1 MFKKNK
7 RFINYITSWRKNNIF
22 SVVVLMLLVIS
33 GVSPFI
39 GAAPVQALAT
49 SLTFIADADAQVNEA
64 NPATN
69 YGNSSYIQVDGASD
83 PDVEGFIRF
92 TVAGVSGTV
101 QNATLRIYDTTNG
114 SANGPV
120 VYGTGT
126 SWTETGLTWNNR
138 PSRVTSALDNKGSIS
153 TTTWVEYNVT
163 SSVTGNGTFSFALA
177 ADSNDAATFSS
188 RQGSQPPQLVV
199 ISDSGSTST
208 PGSTATL
215 PPAPSVTSTGT
226 QTTGS
231 ALTFITV
238 ADSQV
243 KESSPSTN
251 YGYFSTLQADGVRD
265 PDVESFIRFTVA
277 GVSGTIQSAKL
288 RVYVSTNGSVNGPA
302 VYGTGTSW
310 TETGVTWNN
319 RPSRITGALDNKS
332 SISTNTWAEYNVTS
346 SVTENGTYSFVLAAD
361 SNDAATFSSRQGSQ
375 PPQLVV
381 TTGNGPTPIPG
392 NTATQTSVSVNT
404 VTNTP
409 APDASLTPTPSPTA
423 SSESVVLVGAGDISS
438 CGQNNDE
445 ATAKLLDDIS
455 GTVFTTGDN
464 AYNSGTY
471 TEYVNCYDPTWGRHK
486 SRTQPVPGNH
496 EYNTAGAAGYFQYFN
511 NIDPYYAYDLGTW
524 RVYALNSEI
533 DASASSPQVAWLQA
547 DLAAHPNL
555 CVLAYWHKPRW
566 TSGSS
571 HGSNSSMQTMWQ
583 VLYDAGAE
591 LVLNGHEH
599 NYERFTE
606 MDASGSAVSQGLRE
620 FVVGTGGAGL
630 YPFGSILSTSQVRN
644 NSAFGVLKLTLNA
657 GSYDWQF
664 VPVAGATF
672 TDGGSSAC
680 H

>member
-1 MFKKNK
+1 M
-7 RFINYITSWRKNNIF
+7 
-22 SVVVLMLLVIS
+22 
-33 GVSPFI
+33 
-39 GAAPVQALAT
+39 
-49 SLTFIADADAQVNEA
+49 
-64 NPATN
+64 
-69 YGNSSYIQVDGASD
+69 
-83 PDVEGFIRF
+83 
-92 TVAGVSGTV
+92 
-101 QNATLRIYDTTNG
+101 
-114 SANGPV
+114 
-120 VYGTGT
+120 
-126 SWTETGLTWNNR
+126 
-138 PSRVTSALDNKGSIS
+138 
-153 TTTWVEYNVT
+153 EYNVT
-163 SSVTGNGTFSFALA
+163 SSVTDNVTFSFVLA
-177 ADSNDAATFSS
+177 ADSNDAAIFSS

-319 RPSRITGALDNKS
+319 RPSRITGMLDNKGI
-332 SISTNTWAEYNVTS
+332 ISTNAWVEYNVTS
-346 SVTENGTYSFVLAAD
+346 SVTGNGTYSFVLAAD

-392 NTATQTSVSVNT
+392 NTATQTSISVNT
-404 VTNTP
+404 ATNTP

-571 HGSNSSMQTMWQ
+571 HGSNSSMQIMWQ

-599 NYERFTE
+599 NYERVTE
-606 MDASGSAVSQGLRE
+606 MDVSGSVVSPCFRE
-620 FVVGTGGAGL
+620 FVVGTGGSGL

-657 GSYDWQF
+657 GNYDWQF

-672 TDGGSSAC
+672 TDSGSSAC